1 MVDKTKKSEGCIGI
15 SEKCV
20 FTLKSLICRVAT
32 GSNLSGFIR
41 AIVVL
46 QVIFSNLI
54 SFQKN
59 AIRRAVGESRAEDN
73 SLVPWSEIE
82 IDPGLVWS
90 RASMTIENVRE
101 ETGRIETLGTRLPG

>member
-46 QVIFSNLI
+46 QVIFLNLI

-59 AIRRAVGESRAEDN
+59 AMRRAVGESRAEDN
-73 SLVPWSEIE
+73 NLVPRVSLLPVPWSEIE
-82 IDPGLVWS
+82 IDPGLV
-90 RASMTIENVRE
+90 TCLYEN
-101 ETGRIETLGTRLPG
+101 